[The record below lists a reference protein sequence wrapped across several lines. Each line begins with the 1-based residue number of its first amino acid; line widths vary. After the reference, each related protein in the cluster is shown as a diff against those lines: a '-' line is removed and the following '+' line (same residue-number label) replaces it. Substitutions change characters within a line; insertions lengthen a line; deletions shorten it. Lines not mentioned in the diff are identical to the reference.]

1 MKLFYKKIEETKGL
15 IRIRISKK
23 NRQHNGQM
31 KKYKRTNNNLQYFSS
46 QYNNKTIQKYTL
58 LHITCN
64 QRIDVMA
71 QNNTVAKYTIRI
83 FKDY

>member
-1 MKLFYKKIEETKGL
+1 MKLFYKKIEDTKGV

-46 QYNNKTIQKYTL
+46 QYNNKTIVNTEIYI
-58 LHITCN
+58 ITHYLQSAN
-64 QRIDVMA
+64 WRDG
-71 QNNTVAKYTIRI
+71 TK
-83 FKDY
+83 

>member
-1 MKLFYKKIEETKGL
+1 MKLFYKKIEDTKGV

-46 QYNNKTIQKYTL
+46 QYNNKTIVNTEIYI
-58 LHITCN
+58 ITHYLQSAN
-64 QRIDVMA
+64 
-71 QNNTVAKYTIRI
+71 
-83 FKDY
+83 